1 MFHSIR
7 YKLIAIAT
15 LFIVA
20 CATTVFM
27 LAIREHEFQ
36 YRQLVEKHLAALT
49 DNVADDLLMHL
60 RAPDETMQKAI
71 AGEMSRF
78 NRYDFIMSADVYDDH
93 WMLLH
98 RYMHPTVLEG
108 SRESRIETGIFPQLP
123 VGISVAGRGIIAVS
137 AIGSTDAPEG
147 YLLVKHDVTRP
158 LFQSQKQL
166 FLSAAPMITTSIV
179 VAILI
184 SVWIYHRLLSPL
196 ERLSRVTRQ
205 VEQTGNYQAD
215 IDIRGHDEVSRLA
228 QDISKLL
235 KAIDDESRI
244 NKKQTAILLDQ
255 QKSMQRLANYDALTG
270 LPNRLFFMDLL
281 RIELARC
288 ERQGRDLAI
297 MFIDVDG
304 FKEVNDSLGH
314 EAGDQLLVA
323 VTQEIS
329 RCLRHGDVLARLGGD
344 EFLIMMPELS
354 DAQTASSVAARI
366 VKGLQQPLN
375 VNGWS
380 VITGVSIGIARAT
393 DADFDINTFISNA
406 DIAMY
411 ASKEKGKGTFTE
423 FHQGLLD
430 ESRRR
435 LKLAGAINHALTHN
449 EFSISYQ
456 PKVSHEGQVDG
467 FEALIRWHNAE
478 FGEVS
483 PAEFIPI
490 AEQGGKIRVI
500 TAWVLDR
507 VCADMATLQRLGG
520 PEVLVSV
527 NISSHD
533 LSDPEFLNLVQ
544 GHLRR
549 YGVSIANI
557 QLEIT
562 ESSYLQNFVAANE
575 FFFHIQQMGGSIA
588 LDDFGIGYS
597 SLSYLTRI
605 NIDTLKI
612 DQAFVSGYDKS
623 SRDTVILKT
632 ILELAEKM
640 GLSVCSEGI
649 ETDAQAGFVLSRG
662 SHHLQ
667 GFLFARPVP
676 INRLEQA
683 VTDAQE
689 QFERVFCAV
698 DAEAEA

>member
-15 LFIVA
+15 LFIIA
-20 CATTVFM
+20 CATTVFL
-27 LAIREHEFQ
+27 LAIREHEFL
-36 YRQLVEKHLAALT
+36 YRQLVEKHLTALT
-49 DNVADDLLMHL
+49 DNMADDLSLLL
-60 RAPDETMQKAI
+60 RAPNKAGLGAI
-71 AGEMSRF
+71 ASEMSRF
-78 NRYDFIMSADVYDDH
+78 DRYDFIMSADVYDGQ
-93 WMLLH
+93 WNLLH
-98 RYMHPTVLEG
+98 RYVHPAAPEG
-108 SRESRIETGIFPQLP
+108 PSGLSIETEVFPQLP
-123 VGISVAGRGIIAVS
+123 VGISTARRSVVAVS
-137 AIGSTDAPEG
+137 PIGPAGNEQG
-147 YLLVKHDVTRP
+147 YLLVKHDVRGP

-184 SVWIYHRLLSPL
+184 SVWIYRQLLSPL
-196 ERLSRVTRQ
+196 ERLSRVTRL
-205 VEQTGNYQAD
+205 VEQTGNYQTD
-215 IDIRGHDEVSRLA
+215 IDIRGHDEVSQLA
-228 QDISKLL
+228 QDINKLL
-235 KAIDDESRI
+235 KAIDEESRI

-281 RIELARC
+281 RIELSRC

-304 FKEVNDSLGH
+304 FKEVNDTLGH

-344 EFLIMMPELS
+344 EFLIMMPELC
-354 DAQTASSVAARI
+354 DAQTASNIAARI
-366 VKGLQQPLN
+366 VKGLQEPLN

-435 LKLAGAINHALTHN
+435 MKLAGAINHALTNN
-449 EFSISYQ
+449 EFSICYQ
-456 PKVSHEGQVDG
+456 PKVSQEGRVDG
-467 FEALIRWHNAE
+467 FEALIRWHNSE
-478 FGEVS
+478 FGEVA

-490 AEQGGKIRVI
+490 AEQGGKIRII

-507 VCADMATLQRLGG
+507 VCADMATLKRLGG
-520 PEVLVSV
+520 SNVLVSV
-527 NISSHD
+527 NISSQD

-544 GHLRR
+544 GHLQR
-549 YGVSIANI
+549 YGVSICNI

-562 ESSYLQNFVAANE
+562 ESSYLQNFAAANE

-649 ETDAQAGFVLSRG
+649 ETEAQACFVLSRG

-676 INRLEQA
+676 IDQLEQA
-683 VTDAQE
+683 VIAARE
-689 QFERVFCAV
+689 QFDRVV
-698 DAEAEA
+698 AEAEV